1 MSGGSRLTE
10 DAISLSE
17 LESVA
22 VVVVAG
28 EDVLSVDV
36 DSTDSD
42 CGFSR
47 LEKPTDE
54 DDGDM

>member
-10 DAISLSE
+10 EAISLSE
-17 LESVA
+17 LESVP
-22 VVVVAG
+22 VVVAG
-28 EDVLSVDV
+28 EDVVPV
-36 DSTDSD
+36 DSSESD

-54 DDGDM
+54 ADGDM

>member
-10 DAISLSE
+10 DAISLSD

-22 VVVVAG
+22 EAG
-28 EDVLSVDV
+28 DEVMLSF
-36 DSTDSD
+36 DSMESD

-47 LEKPTDE
+47 LEKSTDE
-54 DDGDM
+54 ADGGM

>member
-17 LESVA
+17 LESVPV

-28 EDVLSVDV
+28 EDVLSVD
-36 DSTDSD
+36 STESD